1 MAAGSGK
8 KKKSG
13 IKESFAKLTGKGEQK
28 DSPGRVAE
36 KNRAVGEQIAAE
48 LRAVDF
54 VRGKIKDRKTEKNQP
69 VGDMQIWRDYM
80 VKQIQESPTI
90 FDQISGIDGH
100 LLYAA
105 QAFRTAVADGS
116 PNKAVWARNAL
127 TAGFLYLRDNVPAD
141 QEERKE
147 EILRERQKY
156 LKKYKNIIMHYER
169 IDNLQKE
176 IKEIESDIKK
186 KMKEY
191 APLKEEVLH
200 LLDTDDGKFLY
211 GNITNH
217 QNQPDELSQKE
228 RELMGR
234 IQLGASLGHSLYRL
248 RTIQNVKTMSRGAE
262 IQRANDYRVDLVQKP
277 MVYNAELVAE
287 HGALLQEQTDRIARD
302 YVEAE
307 ELIRITKEAD
317 ARLKAIMNGRE
328 AQIVASNA
336 VSWMESVLNEKQRDN
351 ETAFLAG
358 QKRAEQL
365 AKQKLANAQSVEQM
379 NRAMEESRLELE
391 NLDAQAEAVNSSV
404 KALNATKN
412 KQMNMN
418 FSC

>member
-8 KKKSG
+8 KKKNG

-28 DSPGRVAE
+28 DSPGREAE
-36 KNRAVGEQIAAE
+36 KNRAVGAQIAAE

-54 VRGKIKDRKTEKNQP
+54 ARGQIEDTKTDETQP

-90 FDQISGIDGH
+90 FDQIAGIDGH

-105 QAFRTAVADGS
+105 QALRTAVADGS
-116 PNKAVWARNAL
+116 PNKAAWARNAL
-127 TAGFLYLRDNVPAD
+127 SAGILYLRDNVPTD

-147 EILRERQKY
+147 EILKERQKY
-156 LKKYKNIIMHYER
+156 LKKYKNIIMHYEK
-169 IDNLQKE
+169 IDNFQKE
-176 IKEIESDIKK
+176 IEQMERDIQEKTE
-186 KMKEY
+186 EY
-191 APLKEEVLH
+191 TPIKEEVLH
-200 LLDTDDGKFLY
+200 LLDTKEGKILY
-211 GNITNH
+211 GHITAH
-217 QNQPDELSQKE
+217 QNRPDELSQEEK
-228 RELMGR
+228 ELMNR
-234 IQLGASLGHSLYRL
+234 LRLGASLGHSLYLL
-248 RTIQNVKTMSRGAE
+248 RAMQNSKAMLKVAE
-262 IQRANDYRVDLVQKP
+262 MQRANDYRVDLVQKP
-277 MVYNAELVAE
+277 VVYNEELVAE
-287 HGALLQEQTDRIARD
+287 HGALLQEQTDRIARN
-302 YVEAE
+302 YVEAA

-336 VSWMESVLNEKQRDN
+336 VSWMESVLNEEQRDN

-358 QKRAEQL
+358 HRRAEQI
-365 AKQKLANAQSVEQM
+365 AKQKLANAQSAEQM
-379 NRAMEESRLELE
+379 NRAMEESRLEME
-391 NLDAQAEAVNSSV
+391 NLDAQVEAMNNSV
-404 KALNATKN
+404 KALNAAKN